1 MSEQEQK
8 FSDWLDGKSSQTNY
22 SDSGELDK
30 AWQDREAMAQQL
42 FHQAGLEEQ
51 KEVPAWD
58 RGSTFSGVEE
68 KPWWQWSGLPVLSM
82 ACSFFA
88 IALVLLKVELVV
100 QDEGVLLTFAGNS
113 QLQTKAQQQALVNT
127 LVEQRLKEFASEQ
140 QVVLANYAADIVTRQ
155 QDNNLQLASYI
166 LDASRQER
174 QEDISDF
181 ISYINEQ
188 RKDEQLEQKIKF
200 QQLEHKIKLQTISN
214 TSSAN
219 TAKPANW
226 RLEE

>member
-1 MSEQEQK
+1 
-8 FSDWLDGKSSQTNY
+8 
-22 SDSGELDK
+22 
-30 AWQDREAMAQQL
+30 MAQQL
-42 FHQAGLEEQ
+42 FHQASLEE
-51 KEVPAWD
+51 ERPVPAWD
-58 RGSTFSGVEE
+58 RGSTFAGAE
-68 KPWWQWSGLPVLSM
+68 KSSWWQWPGLPVLSM

-88 IALVLLKVELVV
+88 IALVLLKVELVIR
-100 QDEGVLLTFAGNS
+100 DEGVLLTFVGSTQVQS
-113 QLQTKAQQQALVNT
+113 QAQQQAMVNS

-174 QEDISDF
+174 QEDIGDF
-181 ISYINEQ
+181 IRYINDQ
-188 RKDEQLEQKIKF
+188 RKDEKLEQKIKF

-214 TSSAN
+214 TTPAN
-219 TAKPANW
+219 TAKPADW